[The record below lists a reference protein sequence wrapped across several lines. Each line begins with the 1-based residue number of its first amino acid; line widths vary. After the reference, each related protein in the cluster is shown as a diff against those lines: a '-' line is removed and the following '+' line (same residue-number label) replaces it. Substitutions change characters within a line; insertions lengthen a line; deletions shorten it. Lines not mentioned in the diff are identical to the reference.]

1 MLAPVSVLTFPLV
14 AELPCPTD
22 TAGGHAM
29 AKRTGCVEAL
39 IIRV

>member
-22 TAGGHAM
+22 TSGGHVM
-29 AKRTGCVEAL
+29 AKETGGVDA
-39 IIRV
+39 